1 MSKFNFRII
10 LFYKK
15 YKIKVNIEAEM
26 SPRTIIRNAF
36 LKSLLI
42 YSCSSMEVTI

>member
-15 YKIKVNIEAEM
+15 YKIKEIIEAEM
-26 SPRTIIRNAF
+26 IPSTIISNDFR
-36 LKSLLI
+36 KSLLI